1 MDTSDNF
8 FLSRKNLVGMLIAT
22 AILVVHLVAG
32 LGFLW
37 PVVALAGWGAGVA
50 LTPAPR
56 QQALPPAPER
66 PDADELLRRLD
77 RSTSRLY
84 ESGPA
89 PGVLDATASL
99 RGALVQV
106 LLEWEHLEDVPE
118 QRVVIETIIDDYVP
132 ATIDAYLQVTDRQ
145 HPTAVTQTVDA
156 LGILEEETL
165 RIHKAVVNDT
175 LRELEDQT
183 RALRLQFGRLPAP
196 GYDTES

>member
-1 MDTSDNF
+1 M
-8 FLSRKNLVGMLIAT
+8 
-22 AILVVHLVAG
+22 
-32 LGFLW
+32 
-37 PVVALAGWGAGVA
+37 
-50 LTPAPR
+50 
-56 QQALPPAPER
+56 
-66 PDADELLRRLD
+66 
-77 RSTSRLY
+77 
-84 ESGPA
+84 
-89 PGVLDATASL
+89 
-99 RGALVQV
+99 

-145 HPTAVTQTVDA
+145 HPAAVTQTVDA